1 MLPELVE
8 TAVFP
13 RQKDQ
18 RRAALARTLLTQ
30 LQESNTMDVR
40 RKDSKAKAV
49 PGNTSKFGNE
59 GGKRRKP
66 RSRRR

>member
-1 MLPELVE
+1 MLPGLVE

-30 LQESNTMDVR
+30 LQETSTVDVG
-40 RKDSKAKAV
+40 RKGSKAKATSS
-49 PGNTSKFGNE
+49 NSSKFGHE
-59 GGKRRKP
+59 SGKRRKS

>member
-40 RKDSKAKAV
+40 RKDSKAKAA
-49 PGNTSKFGNE
+49 PSNASKFGHE
-59 GGKRRKP
+59 GGKRRKS